1 MLSLFRSLI
10 DRVKVLL
17 AIRAVQ
23 ELEAEALDAG
33 AGRSA
38 ALRRLAA
45 GCDSEGLTEVATDL
59 HRKADELDRAAM
71 PNSPP
76 LPPPAPALPPA
87 LPEGRGRRRG

>member
-1 MLSLFRSLI
+1 MLSLFRALI
-10 DRVKVLL
+10 DRVKLLL

-45 GCDSEGLTEVATDL
+45 GCEAEGLPEVATDL
-59 HRKADELDRAAM
+59 RQKADELDRASA
-71 PNSPP
+71 PTPVLA
-76 LPPPAPALPPA
+76 LPTAALPPA
-87 LPEGRGRRRG
+87 MPGGRGRRRG